1 MKLFHEMED
10 CIIGLLAGLILLG
23 LSGYLIHLPEIPVL
37 WGLLFAISALV
48 TIFDVT
54 FTLFDLG
61 EKVVPLLLLFLNN
74 IIDIIIEIALAAKY
88 LGFSL
93 YRIPLLETIAYYLS
107 EPQYLLA
114 VGIFFVA
121 SSLFWIIATPIIW
134 KEKQTKGVLS
144 KKNEKKTP

>member
-1 MKLFHEMED
+1 M
-10 CIIGLLAGLILLG
+10 
-23 LSGYLIHLPEIPVL
+23 
-37 WGLLFAISALV
+37 
-48 TIFDVT
+48 
-54 FTLFDLG
+54 
-61 EKVVPLLLLFLNN
+61 LLLFLNN

-93 YRIPLLETIAYYLS
+93 YRIPLLETIVYYLS

-114 VGIFFVA
+114 VGIFFIA